1 VKTLRRLLAFVAVV
15 VLIIVVFHRPLDRW
29 NDRRIADTLDSHY
42 FLIESYSGGNLYTM
56 RHGGNIYTVK
66 CGPNFDSID
75 KDWPL
80 FRGTVQLE
88 CDEIRLFM
96 GQILIGTV
104 DVTDH
109 EGQIKLDLQK
119 DITFTIE
126 SMRPVD

>member
-1 VKTLRRLLAFVAVV
+1 VRTLRRLLAFVAVV
-15 VLIIVVFHRPLDRW
+15 ALIIGIFYRPLNRW
-29 NDRRIADTLDSHY
+29 NDRRLADKPDWNN
-42 FLIESYSGGNLYTM
+42 FLIESYSGGDVYTM

-66 CGPNFDSID
+66 CGPNLDSID
-75 KDWPL
+75 KDWFL

-88 CDEIRLFM
+88 CDETRLFM
-96 GQILIGTV
+96 GQIMIGTV

-109 EGQIKLDLQK
+109 EGQIKFDVQK